1 MLLVKPKRL
10 ELLYKGLYFRRI
22 CDFLGP
28 LELGINC
35 IVRHPISQ
43 LVDDIFIIVNEHK
56 LRGESDSLKPVD
68 SGTIRRGICPSFVLI
83 GANAGLEKSEEPVLL
98 YTDPRDIAHA
108 LKLLLKPILNT
119 QAVYNS
125 SLEG

>member
-1 MLLVKPKRL
+1 MLLIKPKRL

-22 CDFLGP
+22 YDFLGP
-28 LELGINC
+28 FELGINY
-35 IVRHPISQ
+35 IVRYPMSQ
-43 LVDDIFIIVNEHK
+43 LVDNIFIIVNEHE
-56 LRGESDSLKPVD
+56 LRGESGSLKPVD

-83 GANAGLEKSEEPVLL
+83 GANAGLKESEEPVLP

-119 QAVYNS
+119 
-125 SLEG
+125 